1 MRSSKVE
8 ASEEGRKIKKK
19 RQRSPN
25 EAFHQQQLTGVDMKR
40 DTRTKV
46 YPTDADATKK
56 KQTSYNHTTS
66 GLMLSSKVQAGEEGR
81 KITKKTPE
89 IPK

>member
-1 MRSSKVE
+1 MKR
-8 ASEEGRKIKKK
+8 EEKQKK

-56 KQTSYNHTTS
+56 TNIIQSHYQWPDVKFKGTS
-66 GLMLSSKVQAGEEGR
+66 R
-81 KITKKTPE
+81 
-89 IPK
+89 